1 MNHWI
6 FVALV
11 ILHIFVC
18 VLLVLLILIQNDKGG
33 GLAGAFGGMGG
44 GAAFT
49 GSSAA
54 TFLTKLTQGTA
65 VVSFVLL
72 IGLNILSTR
81 GIDSGRRESELKAG
95 RKGLSSVLP
104 ARMPSSGAEGQG
116 PAAIPGLGTAPNS
129 PAGSNASKNGSPAGQ
144 TAPAGSP
151 VGGAAAPSGSQGK

>member
-11 ILHIFVC
+11 VLHIFVC

-54 TFLTKLTQGTA
+54 TFLTKLTQGA
-65 VVSFVLL
+65 ALVSFVLL
-72 IGLNILSTR
+72 LALNYMSTR
-81 GIDSGRRESELKAG
+81 GIDSGRRESELKSA

-104 ARMPSSGAEGQG
+104 ASRPGSFGGAASQG
-116 PAAIPGLGTAPNS
+116 PAAIPGLGTVSGNQPTGTAGPAQSAP
-129 PAGSNASKNGSPAGQ
+129 A
-144 TAPAGSP
+144 TAPAG
-151 VGGAAAPSGSQGK
+151 GSNPATGSKGQ